1 MAKAPLTLTDAD
13 ACVEALIQKVGKD
26 ITLGL
31 PLGLGKPV
39 RLANALYQRACQ
51 DKTLK
56 LHIVTAISMLAPSGS
71 SSLERRFMKPFA
83 ERLYGDIPELAY
95 AADVMKGRLPDNVQV
110 SEFFFKAGSFLNNH
124 SQQQNYVCT
133 NYTHAVRDL
142 LAQGVNVVAQMVS
155 PPEHANSDFFS
166 LSCNPDLSLD
176 LIPELKAM
184 EHNGRAIA
192 LIAETNRNLPYFG
205 RDAEIPAEMF
215 DVVLDQPKQD
225 YPLFSVPQMSISPAD
240 HLIGF
245 YASTLLRDGGTL
257 QVGIGS
263 LGAALVYSTIMR
275 HRNNDLWQKTFEAL
289 EIARRFPVATHCGG
303 TGIFEEGLYG
313 CSEMMV
319 DGFVHLMKAGV
330 LTREVYDHVG
340 LQGLLNRGRLRP
352 AITLETLD
360 VLREEE
366 LIASPLRARDVRWLI
381 RYGILNDQVIFKGG
395 RLVLGEHT
403 LDPDLD
409 DQEARERLATLALG
423 SQLTGGVVLHGGFYL
438 GPENFYQ
445 ALRELT
451 PAQKNRICM
460 TSVNFINH
468 LYDHRFGDQK
478 LKVAQ
483 RKDSRFINSAMMY
496 TLNGAAVSDGLEDG
510 RVVSGVGGQYN
521 FVAMAHE
528 LPGARSILSLRSTR
542 QSGGKAV
549 SNIVFSYGHC
559 TIPRHL
565 RDIVV
570 TEYGIADIR
579 SQSDQEVY
587 LRLIR
592 IADSRFQ
599 QDLLRQAQKAGKVA
613 SSFRLPVEW
622 CQNTPKSVQD
632 GLQAAGEDAFP
643 AFPFG
648 CDFTAQELILGKALR
663 GLKAATATRRGK
675 VATLWRALR
684 AGAGDDAMQP
694 LLERM
699 SLGAASGFK
708 AQMDRRLLVYGL
720 RLTGHSTSSEDNAD

>member
-26 ITLGL
+26 ISLGL

-39 RLANALYQRACQ
+39 RLVNALYRRACQ

-56 LHIVTAISMLAPSGS
+56 LHIFTAISMLAPSGS
-71 SSLERRFMKPFA
+71 SSLERRFMKPFV
-83 ERLYGDIPELAY
+83 ERLYGNIPELAY
-95 AADVMKGRLPDNVQV
+95 AADVVKGQLPDNVQV
-110 SEFFFKAGSFLNNH
+110 SEFFFKAGSFLNH
-124 SQQQNYVCT
+124 RSQQQNYVCT

-155 PPEHANSDFFS
+155 PPEDANSDFFS
-166 LSCNPDLSLD
+166 LSCNPDLTLD

-205 RDAEIPAEMF
+205 RDAEIPAETF
-215 DVVLDQPKQD
+215 DVVLDQPRQD

-263 LGAALVYSTIMR
+263 LGAALVHSTIMR
-275 HRNNDLWQKTFEAL
+275 HRNNDLWLKIYEAFD
-289 EIARRFPVATHCGG
+289 IAQRFPVAAHCGG
-303 TGIFEEGLYG
+303 TGTFEEGLYG

-319 DGFVHLMKAGV
+319 DGFMHLMKAGV

-340 LQGLLNRGRLRP
+340 LQRLLNSGRIRP

-366 LIASPLRARDVRWLI
+366 LIDSPLRARDVRWLT

-395 RLVLGEHT
+395 RLVVGDET

-409 DQEARERLATLALG
+409 DPEARERLATLALG

-451 PAQKNRICM
+451 PAQKNQICM

-483 RKDSRFINSAMMY
+483 RKDSRFINSAMLH

-521 FVAMAHE
+521 FVAMAHD

-542 QSGGKAV
+542 QSAGKAV

-565 RDIVV
+565 RDMVV

-579 SQSDQEVY
+579 GQSDQEVY

-613 SSFRLPVEW
+613 SSFRLPAEW

-648 CDFTAQELILGKALR
+648 CDFTGQELILGKALR

-684 AGAGDDAMQP
+684 AGPGDDAMQP

-699 SLGAASGFK
+699 SLAAPSGFK
-708 AQMDRRLLVYGL
+708 ARMDRRLLVLGL
-720 RLTGHSTSSEDNAD
+720 RQTGHSTSSEDNAD